1 MDIRHGK
8 PVDPDREKRLVSEF
22 SDLISVSA
30 DDALP
35 EIKLMILDRMDDWQI
50 GARPA
55 GLLLCQI
62 QQKLKPGHQLS
73 RVKADGSVVPMDII
87 GKQRTGKT

>member
-1 MDIRHGK
+1 VDIRHGK

-22 SDLISVSA
+22 SDLIAVSA
-30 DDALP
+30 NEALP

-62 QQKLKPGHQLS
+62 QQKLRPGDRMS
-73 RVKADGSVVPMDII
+73 RVMADGTIVPMDMA
-87 GKQRTGKT
+87 GGG